1 VSRTFKEEIMRKL
14 DSYIRK
20 YDPILGPGA
29 GARLYRRLQQEA
41 AIKAGIAR
49 TLKRAR
55 RLAP

>member
-1 VSRTFKEEIMRKL
+1 MRKL
-14 DSYIRK
+14 ESYARK
-20 YDPILGPGA
+20 YDPILGPGE
-29 GARLYRRLQQEA
+29 GERLYRRLQQEA